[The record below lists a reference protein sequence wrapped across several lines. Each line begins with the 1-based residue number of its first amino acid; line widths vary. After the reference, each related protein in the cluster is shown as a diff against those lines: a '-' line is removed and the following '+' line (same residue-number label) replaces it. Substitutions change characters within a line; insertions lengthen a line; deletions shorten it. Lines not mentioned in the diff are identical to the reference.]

1 MIRTVNWEKKT
12 PQRYTQRRLVEYILK
27 ENNIEIGYF
36 QIKGLLNQEIL
47 GELFTKKIELKNKIQ
62 SNSKWF
68 FPSTYT
74 LLLDCVTKDY
84 LAKITGSTAISY
96 LKKIIYKREI
106 TTKEEKKYVF
116 QMSIK
121 EGVNVFE
128 DTTSL
133 SIIHCN
139 NPKSQNGAFT
149 FIDGTDE
156 TILLA
161 TFYILH
167 QFMELNESTS

>member
-1 MIRTVNWEKKT
+1 
-12 PQRYTQRRLVEYILK
+12 
-27 ENNIEIGYF
+27 
-36 QIKGLLNQEIL
+36 
-47 GELFTKKIELKNKIQ
+47 
-62 SNSKWF
+62 
-68 FPSTYT
+68 
-74 LLLDCVTKDY
+74 
-84 LAKITGSTAISY
+84 
-96 LKKIIYKREI
+96 
-106 TTKEEKKYVF
+106 
-116 QMSIK
+116 MSIK